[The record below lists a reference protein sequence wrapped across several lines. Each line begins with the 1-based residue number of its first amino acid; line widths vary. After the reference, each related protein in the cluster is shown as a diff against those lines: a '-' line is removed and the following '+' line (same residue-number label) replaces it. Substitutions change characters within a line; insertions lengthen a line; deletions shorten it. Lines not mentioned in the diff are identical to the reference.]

1 MRRTKLICTV
11 GPASIGRLPAL
22 VAAGMDIARMNF
34 SHGSDDD
41 RREAFE
47 AVREAAREA
56 GRRVGIL
63 ADLAGP
69 KVRLGDVTTDGLE
82 LVEGMAF
89 ILASGSGN
97 GNGDP
102 RADTNHPGLVGD
114 VRPGDRLLVADGT
127 VELCVV
133 ECGEEIV
140 TRVVRGGVVRS
151 RAGVTVPSERLS
163 LPALPEKDRL
173 DLARALELG
182 AGAIAPSFVRGGE
195 EVREL
200 RELIGARPAAIFA
213 KIETRAGIE
222 QVDGILEEADGI
234 IVGRGDLGSEMP
246 AEEIPHIQKDLIL
259 RARTI
264 GKPAIVATEM
274 LQSMT
279 VSWRP
284 TRAEASDVAN
294 AVLDGAEG
302 ILLSA
307 ETAIGRYPVEAASA
321 AVRIIE
327 EAERVVG
334 LRTSRMAPWEQGTT
348 TSEAAERRYQ

>member
-1 MRRTKLICTV
+1 
-11 GPASIGRLPAL
+11 
-22 VAAGMDIARMNF
+22 
-34 SHGSDDD
+34 
-41 RREAFE
+41 
-47 AVREAAREA
+47 
-56 GRRVGIL
+56 VGIL

-69 KVRLGDVTTDGLE
+69 KVRLGDVTTDSLE
-82 LVEGMAF
+82 LVEGTVF
-89 ILASGSGN
+89 VLASGSGN

-102 RADTNHPGLVGD
+102 RADTNHPGLAGD
-114 VRPGDRLLVADGT
+114 LRTGDRLLIADGT
-127 VELCVV
+127 VELSVI

-151 RAGVTVPSERLS
+151 RAGLTVPSERLS
-163 LPALPEKDRL
+163 LPALSEKDRF

-182 AGAIAPSFVRGGE
+182 AGAVAQSFVRGGAD
-195 EVREL
+195 VRQL
-200 RELIGARPAAIFA
+200 RELIGARPVAVFA

-222 QVDGILEEADGI
+222 QADGILEEADGI

-246 AEEIPHIQKDLIL
+246 VEEIPHLQKYLIL
-259 RARTI
+259 RARAA

-279 VSWRP
+279 ASWRP

-334 LRTSRMAPWEQGTT
+334 PRTSRMAPWAPGTT
-348 TSEAAERRYQ
+348 NGTTRETVERRYQ